1 MGNFSERVALV
12 TGASRGIGLAI
23 AKKLASE
30 GAALAIVSTKQDGA
44 DAAAAQLASE
54 GGAAKGYACDVS
66 DTAAAAALVESVL
79 ADFGRLDIL
88 VNDAGITRDG
98 LLIRMDEE
106 AWDRVLAVNLKGVFN
121 MTKAA
126 MRPMMKARYGRIVN
140 ISSVVALSGNAGQ
153 ANYAAAKA
161 GIIGFSKSIAREV
174 GSRNITVNVV
184 APGYVET
191 DMTKV
196 LSDQQRDAFLANLP
210 IQRAGQPEDIAA
222 AVAFLAGPEASYIT
236 GQVLCVDGGFH

>member
-1 MGNFSERVALV
+1 
-12 TGASRGIGLAI
+12 
-23 AKKLASE
+23 
-30 GAALAIVSTKQDGA
+30 
-44 DAAAAQLASE
+44 
-54 GGAAKGYACDVS
+54 
-66 DTAAAAALVESVL
+66 
-79 ADFGRLDIL
+79 
-88 VNDAGITRDG
+88 
-98 LLIRMDEE
+98 
-106 AWDRVLAVNLKGVFN
+106 